1 MNRDLVR
8 ALADLLRELP
18 DEALLGIYNDA
29 ILYRQAQLQELAK
42 LQEEAKK
49 RIAKKVS
56 VEELKEMVRDAEVAT
71 SQQ

>member
-18 DEALLGIYNDA
+18 DEVLLGIYNDA
-29 ILYRQAQLQELAK
+29 ILYRQAQLQELAR